1 MAPVLCSSVNS
12 KASLLGMGWT
22 ITSIVSLIAL
32 ITAAVMSALTHSYYK
47 RLASSDYYN
56 KADYDDNDGG
66 NNGDAE
72 EEMYTKMASIGSF
85 SVVFAGLYTMILAG
99 VLSCFGGAY
108 VVGFVAPNGRYFAP
122 FFTLNDTGAV
132 NPKYL
137 GMFLGSLVLFSNVCL
152 VTAVVLGEFQ
162 VGDHLDE
169 QQKEELGYFAI
180 EKTATFLGTM
190 SMFLSVLYA
199 VYALV
204 LFTMK
209 DLLLGSE
216 TNSPRMYVAPLTT
229 IS

>member
-12 KASLLGMGWT
+12 KASLLGMGWWVYAIWYTTLFDNCSTNAFVIAMTFSMHFQTLWTFQTRT

-162 VGDHLDE
+162 VS
-169 QQKEELGYFAI
+169 AS
-180 EKTATFLGTM
+180 FLCRA
-190 SMFLSVLYA
+190 LSSRVP
-199 VYALV
+199 
-204 LFTMK
+204 
-209 DLLLGSE
+209 LLWEFYS
-216 TNSPRMYVAPLTT
+216 S
-229 IS
+229 ISIIFFQ